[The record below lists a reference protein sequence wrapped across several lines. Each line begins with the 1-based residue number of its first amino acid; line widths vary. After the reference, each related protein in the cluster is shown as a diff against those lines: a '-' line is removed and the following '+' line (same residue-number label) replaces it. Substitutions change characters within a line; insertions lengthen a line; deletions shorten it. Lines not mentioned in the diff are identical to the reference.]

1 MASLFHD
8 YPKPMTRRQYE
19 VWRRIVKTLD
29 GIPCLLIE
37 TSIGGHDRLYVS
49 VSVGQ
54 DAVHVPD
61 FDDNESLQARTGV
74 YLFWVGPRGAIE
86 SNRWGFLMDDA
97 MGLKAE
103 EYFAACL
110 DDIVQ
115 VATELHEQLKE
126 IAQ

>member
-1 MASLFHD
+1 MAPLFHSH
-8 YPKPMTRRQYE
+8 PKPLTQHQYR
-19 VWRRIVKTLD
+19 VWRRIIDSLA

-37 TSIGGHDRLYVS
+37 SSIGGNDRLYVS
-49 VSVGQ
+49 VAVGQ
-54 DAVHVPD
+54 DAVHAPD
-61 FDDNESLQARTGV
+61 FDDNEGLQSRTGV

-126 IAQ
+126 IAH

>member
-8 YPKPMTRRQYE
+8 YPKPMTRRQHE
-19 VWRRIVKTLD
+19 VWQRIVKSLD

-37 TSIGGHDRLYVS
+37 TSLGGHDRLYVS

-61 FDDNESLQARTGV
+61 FDDNEGLQARTGV